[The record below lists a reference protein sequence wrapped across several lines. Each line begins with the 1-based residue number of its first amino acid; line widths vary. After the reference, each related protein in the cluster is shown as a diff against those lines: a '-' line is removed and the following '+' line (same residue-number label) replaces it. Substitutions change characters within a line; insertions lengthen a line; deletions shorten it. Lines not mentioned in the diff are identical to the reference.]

1 MPPLLVISKAAK
13 EPKPEENPKMPLP
26 EDLSHPSPSQV
37 MEFAVDYAELLR
49 FLFNHP
55 QFKYLE
61 PPTAAICKIDGKNTP
76 PPLIYASEFVE
87 KTYIEYVIPWL
98 PAGATRKC
106 KALGNPWAFADP
118 DYRWEWEW
126 DAAAGSMKSADGA
139 AVEFPRF
146 SPAEAKEKIGD
157 LFFRGFMAKKA
168 ILENGTDPK
177 AMLMM
182 GGPFDF
188 GQEVR
193 QACEKLD

>member
-1 MPPLLVISKAAK
+1 MAI
-13 EPKPEENPKMPLP
+13 P

-37 MEFAVDYAELLR
+37 MEFAVNHAELLR
-49 FLFNHP
+49 SLYQHP

-61 PPTAAICKIDGKNTP
+61 PPTADICKMDAKSTP
-76 PPLIYASEFVE
+76 LALVFASDFVQ
-87 KTYIEYVIPWL
+87 KTYVEYVIPWL

-106 KALGNPWAFADP
+106 KVLGNPWAFADP

-126 DAAAGSMKSADGA
+126 DAAAGIMRSADGT

-146 SPAEAKEKIGD
+146 SEAEAKEKITD
-157 LFFRGFMAKKA
+157 VLSRGFMAKKA

-177 AMLMM
+177 AAIMV

-193 QACEKLD
+193 QACEKLDW

>member
-1 MPPLLVISKAAK
+1 MAI
-13 EPKPEENPKMPLP
+13 LP
-26 EDLSHPSPSQV
+26 EDFSNPSPAQV
-37 MEFAVDYAELLR
+37 MEFAVAYAELLR
-49 FLFNHP
+49 SLFNHP

-61 PPTAAICKIDGKNTP
+61 PPTAAICKIDGTTP
-76 PPLIYASEFVE
+76 PALIFASDFVE

-98 PAGATRKC
+98 PAGASRKC
-106 KALGNPWAFADP
+106 RVLGNPWAFADP

-126 DAAAGSMKSADGA
+126 DAAAGAMRSAADGA

-146 SPAEAKEKIGD
+146 SDAKAKEMIGD
-157 LFFRGFMAKKA
+157 LYGRGFLAKKA

-177 AMLMM
+177 ATLMM

-188 GQEVR
+188 GAEVK